1 MTTSKAFGNQN
12 NGKRGTQTA
21 APHGYETVFTEDQHH
36 RMDAHQ
42 RFGWELHVIRRPLV
56 STPIV
61 VIVDINNNKTR
72 EVVASGELSPFVD
85 LRTA

>member
-21 APHGYETVFTEDQHH
+21 APHCYETLFTEDQHH
-36 RMDAHQ
+36 RIDARQ

-61 VIVDINNNKTR
+61 AIVDINNKTR